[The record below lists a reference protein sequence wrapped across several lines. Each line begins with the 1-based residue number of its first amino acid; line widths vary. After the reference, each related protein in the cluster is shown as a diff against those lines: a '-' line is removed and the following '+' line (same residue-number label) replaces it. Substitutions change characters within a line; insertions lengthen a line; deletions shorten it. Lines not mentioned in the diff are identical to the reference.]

1 MMEAAR
7 QLQYD
12 KSKSVAK
19 LAKETFQM
27 LQHVNARSS
36 IFTSKPLPNSSAASA
51 LFTSPPLST
60 PSPPLA
66 ELSAWPSEPPRA
78 CTEVERRTSFQ
89 EALCLFSEVAG
100 LSDNTIDLPAP
111 LAAVPAPASA
121 ALSSLPS
128 LLRRPRPRVSPPAML
143 SRPTQFLPLQSPPK
157 SLPQSLVHSSFPATA
172 SHDLAQEDFA
182 RYEAAAADDQPGPL
196 PVNSGISDAS
206 GSNSG
211 PPVEETVHGPPVEE
225 TVHDAECFKP
235 LSRAPESPVLAAVH
249 SSPVDELPPIPHDW
263 SGCARDSTSALL
275 DDDVQRADDGAA
287 WRSEFTDA
295 EVADMLREVEH
306 GLFSP
311 IAAPA
316 HIADNDALQLPVPEL
331 SLGNPSSAP
340 SAAPPS
346 TDSQRDLRVGRALR
360 VGVALGGAAVVAAV
374 SVMWC
379 AWHAS
384 DFKNI
389 V

>member
-1 MMEAAR
+1 MEAAR

-36 IFTSKPLPNSSAASA
+36 IFTAKPLPNSTAASA

-100 LSDNTIDLPAP
+100 LSDNTIDLPAL

-121 ALSSLPS
+121 ALASLPS
-128 LLRRPRPRVSPPAML
+128 LLRRPRPRVSPPGTL

-157 SLPQSLVHSSFPATA
+157 LLPQSLGHSSFPATT
-172 SHDLAQEDFA
+172 SHDLAQENFA
-182 RYEAAAADDQPGPL
+182 RYEAAAADDQPGLL
-196 PVNSGISDAS
+196 PVTSGISDAS

-211 PPVEETVHGPPVEE
+211 PRVEE
-225 TVHDAECFKP
+225 TVHDAECFMP
-235 LSRAPESPVLAAVH
+235 LSRAPESPVLAAVN

-263 SGCARDSTSALL
+263 SGCARGSTSALI
-275 DDDVQRADDGAA
+275 DDDVQRADDGAT

-306 GLFSP
+306 DLFSP

-316 HIADNDALQLPVPEL
+316 HIADNDALQLPLPEL
-331 SLGNPSSAP
+331 SLGNPS
-340 SAAPPS
+340 AASPS
-346 TDSQRDLRVGRALR
+346 TDSQRDLRVARALR

-374 SVMWC
+374 SVMWR

>member
-12 KSKSVAK
+12 KSKAVAK
-19 LAKETFQM
+19 VAKETFQM

-36 IFTSKPLPNSSAASA
+36 IFTWKPLPNSSAASA

-111 LAAVPAPASA
+111 VAAVPAPASA

-157 SLPQSLVHSSFPATA
+157 SLPQSLVQSSFPATT

-196 PVNSGISDAS
+196 PVTSGISDAS
-206 GSNSG
+206 GSNS
-211 PPVEETVHGPPVEE
+211 GPPVEE

-235 LSRAPESPVLAAVH
+235 LSRAPESPVLAAVN

-275 DDDVQRADDGAA
+275 DDDVQRADDGAT

-316 HIADNDALQLPVPEL
+316 HIADSDALQLPVPEL

-346 TDSQRDLRVGRALR
+346 TESQRDLRVGRALR